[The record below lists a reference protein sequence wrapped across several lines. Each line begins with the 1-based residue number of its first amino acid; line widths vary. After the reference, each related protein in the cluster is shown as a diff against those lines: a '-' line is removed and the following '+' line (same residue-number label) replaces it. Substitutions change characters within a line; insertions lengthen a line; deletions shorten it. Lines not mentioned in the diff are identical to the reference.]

1 MRDSKGGNGIVTLP
15 TGERSEKGRGQLR
28 RGEPVRGADRA
39 GHAFDDG
46 DYLHPLNRGCLL
58 GQAVMLALAIGG
70 AAWIFIQFV

>member
-1 MRDSKGGNGIVTLP
+1 MNGRITLP
-15 TGERSEKGRGQLR
+15 TGERSKRGRALLR
-28 RGEPVRGADRA
+28 RDKPVRGADRA